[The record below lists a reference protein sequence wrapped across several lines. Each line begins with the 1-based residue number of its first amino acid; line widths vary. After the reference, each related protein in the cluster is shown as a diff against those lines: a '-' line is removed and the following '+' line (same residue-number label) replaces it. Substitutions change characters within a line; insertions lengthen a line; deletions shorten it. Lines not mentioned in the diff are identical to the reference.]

1 MSEPSSADIKATL
14 RREALANRDA
24 LDPALRKAASADIV
38 ARLARYLSE
47 IGVGSFA
54 AYVPI
59 RNEVDLTELF
69 AMADELGVV
78 MALPA
83 QLPEGLTFR
92 QWRQGEPLVATNFRV
107 REPRDTA
114 PSITP
119 EIIFLPVAAF
129 DRAGHRLGYGQG
141 HYDRAIAELISD
153 GVRPL
158 LFGVAYRAQEVA
170 SIPPERHDIA
180 LDAVVTEAELID
192 FRSTPADMSDDR
204 QS

>member
-14 RREALANRDA
+14 RREALANRDM

-38 ARLARYLSE
+38 ARLAQYLRE
-47 IGVGSFA
+47 IGAGSFA

-59 RNEVDLTELF
+59 RNEVDLTQLF
-69 AMADELGVV
+69 TMADELGVV

-83 QLPEGLTFR
+83 QLPDGLIFR
-92 QWRQGEPLVATNFRV
+92 QWRLGEPLIASNFRV
-107 REPRDTA
+107 REPRGTA

-119 EIIFLPVAAF
+119 EIIFLPVAGF

-141 HYDRAIAELISD
+141 HYDRAIAELYAD
-153 GVRPL
+153 GVRPV
-158 LFGVAYRAQEVA
+158 LFGVAYATQEVA
-170 SIPPERHDIA
+170 FIPPERHDIG

-192 FRSTPADMSDDR
+192 FRGAPAEPSDDR

>member
-1 MSEPSSADIKATL
+1 LSEPSSADIKATL

-24 LDPALRKAASADIV
+24 LDPSLRKAASADIV
-38 ARLARYLSE
+38 ARLAQYLRE
-47 IGVGSFA
+47 IGAGSFA

-78 MALPA
+78 VALPA
-83 QLPEGLTFR
+83 QLPQGLTFR
-92 QWRQGEPLVATNFRV
+92 QWRHGEPLVATNFRV
-107 REPRDTA
+107 REPRGTA

-119 EIIFLPVAAF
+119 EIIFLPVAGF
-129 DRAGHRLGYGQG
+129 DRLGHRLGYGQG
-141 HYDRAIAELISD
+141 HYDRAIAELLAD
-153 GVRPL
+153 GVRPIL
-158 LFGVAYRAQEVA
+158 VGVAYRAQEVA

-192 FRSTPADMSDDR
+192 FRSTPANMPGDR